1 MKKKIL
7 ILNAPCNGF
16 GDLIFAAKLSK
27 YLQKKY
33 KAKVRIATTLYE
45 GLKNIGFPKS
55 EIVELKAKKIKQC
68 RRFSGLKMEKIPQQD
83 LIFVAPLQA
92 DFSADFRDVKKIIP
106 YSNREN
112 TFFFS
117 EYNDSLNK
125 GLDFNTGIGS
135 KRDGILITD
144 VSKRMPNVKRGKRGK
159 GFKGRGA
166 LKNPFALIYVASTLP
181 RLQHCIVSFVEMVAK
196 KYHKIYKNFDIVVP
210 PWFIKEDFDKMII
223 KKVSKYYDKILIKG
237 RDETINISEGSSRV
251 LTFRADVLPVPNDV
265 MLALMRGSV
274 EDILL
279 TGDQSISDC
288 LSCCPEKNIFYQIA
302 PWKKNFADNLAK
314 YMPNAS
320 LKKKSTS
327 CGSIK
332 AISYKKHSY
341 KKFVKDWDFRK
352 RTAKKLDSIIK
363 NDKIRKIC
371 NAAKIQKGKICNPA
385 TGRWVKKD
393 GKIGKK
399 INAKK

>member
-33 KAKVRIATTLYE
+33 KAKVRIATTLHE

-125 GLDFNTGIGS
+125 GLDFNTGI
-135 KRDGILITD
+135 
-144 VSKRMPNVKRGKRGK
+144 
-159 GFKGRGA
+159 
-166 LKNPFALIYVASTLP
+166 
-181 RLQHCIVSFVEMVAK
+181 
-196 KYHKIYKNFDIVVP
+196 
-210 PWFIKEDFDKMII
+210 
-223 KKVSKYYDKILIKG
+223 
-237 RDETINISEGSSRV
+237 
-251 LTFRADVLPVPNDV
+251 
-265 MLALMRGSV
+265 
-274 EDILL
+274 
-279 TGDQSISDC
+279 
-288 LSCCPEKNIFYQIA
+288 
-302 PWKKNFADNLAK
+302 
-314 YMPNAS
+314 
-320 LKKKSTS
+320 
-327 CGSIK
+327 
-332 AISYKKHSY
+332 
-341 KKFVKDWDFRK
+341 
-352 RTAKKLDSIIK
+352 
-363 NDKIRKIC
+363 
-371 NAAKIQKGKICNPA
+371 
-385 TGRWVKKD
+385 
-393 GKIGKK
+393 
-399 INAKK
+399 